1 MTRPSLTILS
11 WALVVGWVA
20 GVPGSAAAQDRAI
33 RDVRVPESVVVG
45 PDGRIFA
52 TEVGEYEKYFDGA
65 VVILEGNR
73 KRPFVSGLNDPH
85 GIDAFGDHLY
95 VADNRGQ
102 IWKIDLKGNVER
114 FVDATQFPRRI
125 MNFND
130 IEIDD
135 QGNVYVSDS
144 GDWDGGGGAIYRISQ
159 DGTITTVL
167 TNEEDL
173 KLVGPNGL
181 LMEGPNAI
189 LVVDYVTGR
198 LFRLD
203 LNTKAFTKVNEG
215 FGYADGLARD
225 RQGRLYV
232 SDFGGRLFVLDKP
245 DGEKKEIAVKG
256 MQSAADITISAD
268 GRHVIVPDWEGN
280 QVLFVPV
287 PR

>member
-1 MTRPSLTILS
+1 MSRRLLWVLPAIL
-11 WALVVGWVA
+11 LGWLA
-20 GVPGSAAAQDRAI
+20 VPQGLAAQ
-33 RDVRVPESVVVG
+33 VRVIKGARIPESITIG
-45 PDGRIFA
+45 PDGRIYV

-65 VVILEGNR
+65 VSVVDGN
-73 KRPFVSGLNDPH
+73 KIRPFVKGLNDPH
-85 GIDAFGDHLY
+85 GIDAWRDHLY

-102 IWKIDLKGNVER
+102 IWRIDMKGNVER

-144 GDWDGGGGAIYRISQ
+144 GDWDGRGGAVYRISQ
-159 DGTITTVL
+159 DRTITAVL
-167 TNEEDL
+167 TDEDDY

-181 LMEGPNAI
+181 LLEGSNQM

-203 LNTKAFTKVNEG
+203 LKTKGFTKVNEG

-225 RQGRLYV
+225 ARGRLYV
-232 SDFGGRLFVLDKP
+232 SDFGGKLYVLDKP
-245 DGEKKEIAVKG
+245 DGKAQEIGVKG
-256 MQSAADITISAD
+256 MVSAADITISPD
-268 GRHVIVPDWEGN
+268 GRNVVVPDWEGN
-280 QVLFVPV
+280 QVIFVPL
-287 PR
+287 PK